1 MLNGTVEKLQQ
12 WPYLLDIIADDDG
25 SGLDVPF
32 RLAAAHLIRNELMQS
47 FGSILIPSSTF
58 VGVPDSAG
66 SLLRCR
72 SRLFA
77 KGRLSRHLSKMLLTS
92 IFTGDHLLRNP

>member
-1 MLNGTVEKLQQ
+1 MRQ
-12 WPYLLDIIADDDG
+12 WPYLLDTIADDDW

-77 KGRLSRHLSKMLLTS
+77 KGRLSKMLLTS